1 MLIKNKTCFDC
12 VRFTTSNH
20 VIDSIIFCSLFLT
33 VFIIYNLQDQFEEM
47 FKKFEAD
54 VTFQYFK
61 SFRRARINFE
71 SPLSAAKA
79 RIECHQTRLGD
90 YIINCYFAQVI

>member
-1 MLIKNKTCFDC
+1 
-12 VRFTTSNH
+12 
-20 VIDSIIFCSLFLT
+20 
-33 VFIIYNLQDQFEEM
+33 M